1 MTEGVHACGAVGP
14 GLLQEMLSKRQLGS
28 PGLWV
33 RPLSMS
39 GGRKRGP
46 VALLLPALGPH
57 SQDRPCAQVKR
68 NRAGREM
75 THPLLSL
82 GSLPQQPSERNWAP
96 KPRAGCAFS
105 QQTRRAPPLPTAP
118 PELRVPGPTPQE
130 AVFPALRND
139 ASGGRG
145 PAPAPGL
152 AHPSRNTQS
161 ASCPPPCTQGGPRTF
176 LWGFL
181 FKGPAVGGD
190 GRKDIPGHDRR
201 EAGILQRA
209 FHQPFRWARSPG
221 LGGCIFRWET
231 VVLER
236 GLHGSPRPGRGESVA
251 ISSFQTWING
261 DPGSEQNAP
270 PSLGEL
276 PLP

>member
-118 PELRVPGPTPQE
+118 PELRVPGPTLQE
-130 AVFPALRND
+130 AVFPALRKD

-181 FKGPAVGGD
+181 FKGPAVGG
-190 GRKDIPGHDRR
+190 RWEKGHPRTRPQGGQDSS
-201 EAGILQRA
+201 ESL
-209 FHQPFRWARSPG
+209 SPTVPLG
-221 LGGCIFRWET
+221 PEPRLGGLHFP
-231 VVLER
+231 LGNGGSGER
-236 GLHGSPRPGRGESVA
+236 TPRLASPRQG
-251 ISSFQTWING
+251 
-261 DPGSEQNAP
+261 
-270 PSLGEL
+270 
-276 PLP
+276 